1 MEPSVYQLCED
12 ANIECFRVGNE
23 QQELLLVDNFLK
35 GASTLKEYAIQK
47 NEFARADSFYP
58 GIRMQVPQEYTIAIV
73 NNLGFFMEQFFHL
86 EVRQIK
92 SAVSKFSIIT
102 DSPNNLDLLQRI
114 PHFDSPSRKGLAV
127 VHYLQSIP
135 SMGTSLYRHKPTNFE
150 YVDEQR
156 YSSYTAKI
164 KERFPAE
171 EAYPEGY
178 INGSTDQFEEI
189 ASVEA
194 IFNRLLMYRG
204 TSLHSGQIGKDYNF
218 DPSPATGRL
227 TLTSFFEFK

>member
-1 MEPSVYQLCED
+1 MEPIVYQLCED
-12 ANIECFRVGNE
+12 ANIECFRAGNE
-23 QQELLLVDNFLK
+23 QQEILLVDNYLK
-35 GASTLKEYAIQK
+35 GASALKQRAIQE
-47 NEFARADSFYP
+47 NNFARADSFYP
-58 GIRMQVPQEYTIAIV
+58 GVRMHVPQEYTISLIK
-73 NNLGFFMEQFFHL
+73 NLGFFIEQFFQL

-92 SAVSKFSIIT
+92 SAASKFSIVT
-102 DSPNNLDLLQRI
+102 TPPKDLDLLQRI

-156 YSSYTAKI
+156 YSSYMANVQET
-164 KERFPAE
+164 FPTE
-171 EAYPEGY
+171 DKYPQGY

-189 ASVEA
+189 ASFDA

-204 TSLHSGQIGKDYNF
+204 TSLHSGKIGKDYNF

>member
-1 MEPSVYQLCED
+1 MEPIVYELCED
-12 ANIECFRVGNE
+12 SNIECFRAGNE
-23 QQELLLVDNFLK
+23 QQEILVVDNFLK
-35 GASTLKEYAIQK
+35 ATLALKEQAILED
-47 NEFARADSFYP
+47 NFAHADSFYP
-58 GIRMQVPQEYTIAIV
+58 GVRMQVPQEYTIAIV
-73 NNLGFFMEQFFHL
+73 KTLGFFIEKFFHL
-86 EVRQIK
+86 EVRKIK
-92 SAVSKFSIIT
+92 SAVSKFSIVT
-102 DSPNNLDLLQRI
+102 TRPDELDLLQRI

-135 SMGTSLYRHKPTNFE
+135 SMGTALYRHKPTGFE

-156 YSSYTAKI
+156 YSNYMAQI
-164 KERFPAE
+164 QERFPTE
-171 EAYPEGY
+171 DKYPEGY

-189 ASVEA
+189 ASVDA

-204 TSLHSGQIGKDYNF
+204 TSLHSGKIGKDYNF